1 LIKHRG
7 GGQFGKWSQSSWP
20 FVTLTVDNDSITMST
35 IIQEAKMRRE
45 HIQAIIQRRYFLNY
59 KFIFKHSEP
68 AVNKEIEFWS
78 FSPNPVV
85 NSLRS
90 YGYPVSTN

>member
-1 LIKHRG
+1 
-7 GGQFGKWSQSSWP
+7 
-20 FVTLTVDNDSITMST
+20 VTLTIDNDYITMST
-35 IIQEAKMRRE
+35 IIQEVRMRRE
-45 HIQAIIQRRYFLNY
+45 NIQAIIQRRYFLNY

-78 FSPNPVV
+78 FSPKPVV

-90 YGYPVSTN
+90 YGYPVSIN

>member
-20 FVTLTVDNDSITMST
+20 FVTLTIDNDSITMST
-35 IIQEAKMRRE
+35 IIQEARMRRE
-45 HIQAIIQRRYFLNY
+45 HIQEIIQRRYFINY

-68 AVNKEIEFWS
+68 AVNKDIEFWS
-78 FSPNPVV
+78 FSPKPVV
-85 NSLRS
+85 NSLRL
-90 YGYPVSTN
+90 YGYPVSIS